1 MATINHGT
9 IYVARQSFV
18 VWDGGRMLRFRRGR
32 TTIRAG
38 HHLIEGRENRFAPLE
53 VTYEV
58 EPASAPSP
66 AASSSSTKKAPPPG
80 AAERAALVARA
91 KALGIPAKGKSA
103 ELEVAIEAEERSRA
117 AAAVE
122 PVEPVVTAAI
132 VDGGSGEPQDTGP
145 GDDVTG

>member
-1 MATINHGT
+1 MATIDHGT

-38 HHLIEGRENRFAPLE
+38 HHLIEGREKSFAPLE
-53 VTYEV
+53 VTYEL
-58 EPASAPSP
+58 EPAPSP

-91 KALGIPAKGKSA
+91 KALGIPAKGKSVD
-103 ELEVAIEAEERSRA
+103 LEAAIAAIE
-117 AAAVE
+117 
-122 PVEPVVTAAI
+122 TA
-132 VDGGSGEPQDTGP
+132 DTGGSDEPRDTEP
-145 GDDVTG
+145 GADVTG